1 MTLEE
6 KIYNYIIATW
16 YESKC
21 KDKNEIRKIIHEE
34 LKKNKFQNQPI
45 SKIGLHVKRRCMNE
59 L

>member
-6 KIYNYIIATW
+6 TIYNYIIATW

-21 KDKNEIRKIIHEE
+21 KDKEEIRKIIHEE
-34 LKKNKFQNQPI
+34 LQNNNFKNTKI
-45 SKIGLHVKRRCMNE
+45 SKIGLHIKRRCMSE